1 MAGKV
6 APARFQPQSAEHLFK
21 DARLGLIVVELALA
35 APRTGLPGIPRI
47 FDHAG
52 QRGISEPEPA
62 LIAVVLHNVDHPE
75 ALGVAVEAAEI
86 ALMRLLQRIHIGVV
100 GRVPEPVTDGKLAR
114 MAERR
119 IADVVGQA
127 GGFEDLAGKFR
138 RGILRQLVPAAQKIA
153 RHGAQRTPHAA
164 DLQRMAEARMDVVV
178 THQRMHL
185 RLAGQ
190 TPERTGIDD
199 TVPILQ
205 KRAAGRVQLLEIH
218 PAAPVAQGKEQFA
231 PLFLKIHG
239 TSRDNSLTMQKY
251 IYNRHS
257 YGSLLLKLSLGYHV
271 YQFFLYQFLLP
282 FYSLVYDG

>member
-1 MAGKV
+1 
-6 APARFQPQSAEHLFK
+6 
-21 DARLGLIVVELALA
+21 
-35 APRTGLPGIPRI
+35 
-47 FDHAG
+47 
-52 QRGISEPEPA
+52 
-62 LIAVVLHNVDHPE
+62 
-75 ALGVAVEAAEI
+75 
-86 ALMRLLQRIHIGVV
+86 MRLLQRIHIGVV
-100 GRVPEPVTDGKLAR
+100 GRVPEPVTDGELAR

-127 GGFEDLAGKFR
+127 GGFEDLAGKLR
-138 RGILRQLVPAAQKIA
+138 RGILRQLVPAAQKIT

-218 PAAPVAQGKEQFA
+218 TAAPVAQGKEQFA

-239 TSRDNSLTMQKY
+239 TSRVPGTVKNY
-251 IYNRHS
+251 R
-257 YGSLLLKLSLGYHV
+257 
-271 YQFFLYQFLLP
+271 
-282 FYSLVYDG
+282 